1 MGHFGIGSNQG
12 NATQKAKKPF
22 SEYKE
27 RLDLEAHLHYQ
38 MDFLHV
44 DLTKEEKQQI
54 KNNIRKQERRILIR
68 TSIISVV
75 LFIGVAYAAVHLITK
90 IVSR

>member
-1 MGHFGIGSNQG
+1 MGHFGIGSNQS

-44 DLTKEEKQQI
+44 DLTNADKQRI
-54 KNNIRKQERRILIR
+54 KNSIRKQERKLFIR
-68 TSIISVV
+68 TSVISIV
-75 LFIGVAYAAVHLITK
+75 LFIGVAYAAIHLITK